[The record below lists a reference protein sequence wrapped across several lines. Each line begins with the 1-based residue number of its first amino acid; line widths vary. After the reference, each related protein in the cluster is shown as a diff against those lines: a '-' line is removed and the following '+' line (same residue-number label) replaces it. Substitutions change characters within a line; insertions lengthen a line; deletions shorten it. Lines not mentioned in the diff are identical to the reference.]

1 MPNAINDIGS
11 AIRSSAAAAPQSG
24 DRDRLRKA
32 TREMESYF
40 VGTLLKKM
48 HETASKGGLFEEKS
62 ESATYREMLDD
73 AIAAEIGKR
82 GAFGI
87 ADTLFKQLVVSF
99 DALQPIEPAAST
111 VAGSEAVAANTKKQ
125 DRVNNGGKDNQNR

>member
-1 MPNAINDIGS
+1 MPNAINDNGS
-11 AIRSSAAAAPQSG
+11 AIRRSGAAPPQSA
-24 DRDRLRKA
+24 DRERLRKA